1 MMPSAVALRLAQAIR
16 AGTWRCPE
24 DWAQEID
31 YALER
36 AFTRGVTAAVRAL
49 SKPDGHAFEVVYPGA
64 DAVLGD
70 Q

>member
-1 MMPSAVALRLAQAIR
+1 MAQPSAVALRLAQAIR

-31 YALER
+31 YALRR
-36 AFTRGVTAAVRAL
+36 AWEAGRASTVAGTCDPVWL
-49 SKPDGHAFEVVYPGA
+49 TYPGA
-64 DAVLGD
+64 DAVLGE